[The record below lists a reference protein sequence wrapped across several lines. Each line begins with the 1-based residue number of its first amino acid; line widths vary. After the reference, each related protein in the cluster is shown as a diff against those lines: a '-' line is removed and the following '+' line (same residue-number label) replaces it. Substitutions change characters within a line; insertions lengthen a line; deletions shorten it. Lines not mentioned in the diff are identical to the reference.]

1 MEIPHEKLDPDT
13 LRRVLEEIVSR
24 EGTDYGERVYSF
36 DEKVDQALEM
46 LRIRKAALVFDQT
59 TETVNLIPR
68 HSDPPSF

>member
-1 MEIPHEKLDPDT
+1 MEIPYEKLDPDT

-46 LRIRKAALVFDQT
+46 LRIRKAALVFDQA
-59 TETVNLIPR
+59 TETVNLV
-68 HSDPPSF
+68 SK

>member
-1 MEIPHEKLDPDT
+1 MEIPYEKLDPDT

-46 LRIRKAALVFDQT
+46 LRIRKAALVFDQA
-59 TETVNLIPR
+59 TETVNLVR
-68 HSDPPSF
+68 KDPSPSF